1 VLLLDLLRMMY
12 SHTNLVIF
20 KGNVRLLH
28 KSVLGRLPIS
38 GDWFLREIDTILV
51 HRLLVAIGIGR

>member
-1 VLLLDLLRMMY
+1 MMY
-12 SHTNLVIF
+12 SYTNLVIF